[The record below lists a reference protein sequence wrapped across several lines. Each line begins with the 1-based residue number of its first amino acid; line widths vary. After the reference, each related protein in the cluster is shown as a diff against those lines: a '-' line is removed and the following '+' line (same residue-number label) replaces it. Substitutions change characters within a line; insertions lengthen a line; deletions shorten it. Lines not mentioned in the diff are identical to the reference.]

1 MSKRI
6 DEIRNLLYVRKEV
19 YVNELSEHY
28 QISVVSIRK
37 YLAEL
42 EREGIAKR
50 FYGGATLIQE
60 ETPDVRDK
68 KSPAIFFENP
78 ELSQLAQRAAQNIED
93 GDIIF
98 LGSGR
103 TCCILAKLLHQ
114 FKNLSVV
121 TNNITALDDLLA
133 CGARIYLMGGEVTSV
148 DGKTLF
154 SSPENPQNFM
164 DNIRVNKA
172 FTSISG
178 IDPNTGLTV
187 NSIISTYIYR
197 CIPTIAQHWYMMAS
211 SDKFNRLSM
220 YTVAGF
226 EQIDYLITDS
236 YPEEYEEIF
245 EKNNITV
252 LSTTEQE
259 EQEVTEA

>member
-1 MSKRI
+1 MSKRL
-6 DEIRNLLYVRKEV
+6 DEIRNLLFIRKRV
-19 YVNELSEHY
+19 YVNELAELY
-28 QISVVSIRK
+28 NISVVSIRK
-37 YLAEL
+37 YLCALEEEGTAE
-42 EREGIAKR
+42 R
-50 FYGGATLIQE
+50 FYGGASLVE
-60 ETPDVRDK
+60 KDPEHDS
-68 KSPAIFFENP
+68 SPAMMLDYP
-78 ELSQLAQRAAQNIED
+78 VHAQLAHRACKEIHD

-178 IDPNTGLTV
+178 IDPSTGLTV

-197 CIPTIAQHWYMMAS
+197 CIPTIAQSWYLMAS
-211 SDKFNRLSM
+211 SDKFDRLSM

-226 EQIDYLITDS
+226 EQIDYLITND
-236 YPEEYEEIF
+236 YPEEYDELF
-245 EKNNITV
+245 EQHDIHV
-252 LSTTEQE
+252 ISTQE
-259 EQEVTEA
+259 DEQEVESA

>member
-42 EREGIAKR
+42 EREGVAKR
-50 FYGGATLIQE
+50 FYGGATLVEE
-60 ETPDVRDK
+60 ETQNARNK

-78 ELSQLAQRAAQNIED
+78 EPSQLAQRAVENIED

-114 FKNLSVV
+114 CKNLSVV

-133 CGARIYLMGGEVTSV
+133 SGARIYLMGGEVTSV

-197 CIPTIAQHWYMMAS
+197 CIPTIAQHWYLMAT
-211 SDKFNRLSM
+211 SDKFDRLSM

-226 EQIDYLITDS
+226 EQIDYLITNG
-236 YPEEYEEIF
+236 YPKEYDEIF
-245 EKNNITV
+245 EQNNIQII
-252 LSTTEQE
+252 STNEP
-259 EQEVTEA
+259 EQEVENE